1 MSAIRRIRAQRHVL
15 AQEEESFWPGYV
27 DALVNVVLNLLFLL
41 AILTLAAFVLG
52 HQAGKTERTDDTPQ
66 QAQVAPTTNPNT
78 EARRTTTRPPLLGM
92 TPLPINPPRGNL
104 PGLAYGNTQRL
115 EGPEGSTDFVLEN
128 ANTNSQQPQTLWR
141 APVEITVGSSL
152 PSPPLTEVDRNK
164 LRVREVRNLPGG
176 RLVVVGTPSNAW
188 LMSQA
193 MSEGFQQSLRESLS
207 VPGKTVMVW
216 TNTDNDPQRRRQDY
230 MRTIQMREWLIQLGV
245 SPDQISTRLASGG
258 SVQNEVAPLFIWVT
272 KE

>member
-1 MSAIRRIRAQRHVL
+1 MSAIRRLRGQRSAL
-15 AQEEESFWPGYV
+15 AQEDESFWPGYV

-52 HQAGKTERTDDTPQ
+52 HQAGKTERTDDAPETAAAPPAATANASRPVARAPQ
-66 QAQVAPTTNPNT
+66 T
-78 EARRTTTRPPLLGM
+78 GM
-92 TPLPINPPRGNL
+92 RPLPINPPRGNL

-115 EGPEGSTDFVLEN
+115 EGPEGSTDFVFEN
-128 ANTNSQQPQTLWR
+128 ATPNAQQPQALWR

-152 PSPPLTEVDRNK
+152 PSPPLTEVDRVK

-193 MSEGFQQSLRESLS
+193 MSGSFQASLRESLTI
-207 VPGKTVMVW
+207 PGKTVLVW

-245 SPDQISTRLASGG
+245 SPEQISTRLASGG
-258 SVQNEVAPLFIWVT
+258 SVQHEVAPLFIWVT